1 MLFVLIDD
9 QIITKSSMDFN
20 LQEIID
26 NQNNQESVRENI
38 KEELMETDTYE
49 NRSYSDIT
57 IDDTIEKQLNDL

>member
-1 MLFVLIDD
+1 
-9 QIITKSSMDFN
+9 MDFS

-26 NQNNQESVRENI
+26 NQNSQESVRENI